1 MWFSFF
7 SRISCVKPFHYFF
20 PEDKIYFSC
29 VKLNKNDIFFLSWIF
44 IFFLSLDVTHEKKDL
59 KKKGL
64 FRIIFHVW
72 KQVNFF
78 FFFQNNVT
86 NKNSECLSAREKCF
100 LLFVMCETERKC
112 LYFIRLKVIFI
123 FFIFCKNVFFHLLR
137 HMNNSSWINLMY
149 NFLLSKHIFK

>member
-44 IFFLSLDVTHEKKDL
+44 FFFISWCHTWKKRL
-59 KKKGL
+59 KKE
-64 FRIIFHVW
+64 RII
-72 KQVNFF
+72 QDNFSCVKTSEFIF

-100 LLFVMCETERKC
+100 LLFVMCETEWKC
-112 LYFIRLKVIFI
+112 LYFILFKVILFY
-123 FFIFCKNVFFHLLR
+123 FFCTNVFFHLLR
-137 HMNNSSWINLMY
+137 HMNNSLWINLMY